1 MRLFIVPIRFRR
13 RADARDMFGGVGIL
27 LENDVARHRA
37 DVEAL
42 HTFEGTDTMQ
52 SLIVGKDI
60 TGVSAYKS

>member
-1 MRLFIVPIRFRR
+1 
-13 RADARDMFGGVGIL
+13 MFGGVGIL